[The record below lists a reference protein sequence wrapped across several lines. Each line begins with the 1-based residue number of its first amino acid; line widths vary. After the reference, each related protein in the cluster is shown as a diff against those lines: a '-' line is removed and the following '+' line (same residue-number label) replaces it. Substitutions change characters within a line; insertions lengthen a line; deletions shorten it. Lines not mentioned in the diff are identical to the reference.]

1 MATDVFAT
9 AVTSRRESEAM
20 SVLDTRVDTAQA
32 ASSAPEDA
40 ADREGAAG
48 PNPFAVVGA
57 ALLGGVVLAKW
68 IARRGHGHPSR

>member
-1 MATDVFAT
+1 
-9 AVTSRRESEAM
+9 M
-20 SVLDTRVDTAQA
+20 SVLDTPVDTAQA
-32 ASSAPEDA
+32 ASSAPEDVP
-40 ADREGAAG
+40 DREAAG